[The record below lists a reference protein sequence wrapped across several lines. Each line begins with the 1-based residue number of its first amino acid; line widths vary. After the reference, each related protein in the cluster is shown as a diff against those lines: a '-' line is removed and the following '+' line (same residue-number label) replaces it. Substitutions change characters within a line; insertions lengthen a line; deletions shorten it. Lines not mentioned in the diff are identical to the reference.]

1 MVPTGVGPGA
11 LRRRLTGVRGVAD
24 LQGGE
29 LVVARYRLDAR
40 APSDLVGVD
49 AWEATD
55 QILDRPVRLSI
66 ITSPDAAL
74 TLDAARRA
82 ALVSDEHITR
92 VIDVLHDATRSI
104 VVTEPYVGSTLADLV
119 EAQPL
124 TPHAARAV
132 VGAAATAL
140 EAARRRGVHHGALR
154 PSAVRVH
161 QGRVKVT
168 GLGIDGDLVHGET
181 RLDGDAASR
190 ADTVALV
197 ALLHYALTGDLPR
210 VAHDVDA
217 LDPAVPQPARLQ
229 TPGVALVPPRDVD
242 QTIPRDLDTLCSVTL
257 GAHEDGPATPGQ
269 LVSELAPW
277 DAEHVPVTGEV
288 PVAVQPLEPPA
299 TREVT
304 RQSVRTLAAGGASR
318 GASLPGTPPPA
329 GPVRRASTGRIPRVP
344 HPAPA
349 AGLTLGA
356 AVTAAS
362 TPATAAAGPTAS
374 EVPATV
380 PVYLGKVSA
389 PTPEVPAAMH
399 SVPSTTPPAPAGTP
413 TSDARPQDDGA
424 RPSTTKRGR
433 RLRLNPTPYVL
444 VLMLALVVGAGF
456 VAKNTLFAGF
466 EPAVVEVSAEAT
478 EAPPA
483 DEGAAPAD
491 PAEDPAAP
499 EPAAPAVPVISG
511 AQVVTNPGDED
522 YNQNAGLAI
531 DGDIATAWYSLE
543 YKTSGFG
550 GLNRLLAYAI
560 TLEQPATVSTVYLST
575 QNTGGNI
582 EIRATDAA
590 NPTAGEVLASG
601 PLNGETTMTLSRPV
615 ETQNLVILF
624 TDLPTATDGKF
635 RAHVYEINLS

>member
-1 MVPTGVGPGA
+1 M
-11 LRRRLTGVRGVAD
+11 AD

-40 APSDLVGVD
+40 APSDLVGIE
-49 AWEATD
+49 AWDATD

-66 ITSPDAAL
+66 ITSPDAPL

-82 ALVSDEHITR
+82 ALVSDEHVTR

-124 TPHAARAV
+124 SPHAARAV

-154 PSAVRVH
+154 PSAIRVH
-161 QGRVKVT
+161 QGRVRVT
-168 GLGIDGDLVHGET
+168 GLGIDGDLVHGAA

-210 VAHDVDA
+210 VAHDVEA
-217 LDPAVPQPARLQ
+217 LDPAVAGPARLQ
-229 TPGVALVPPRDVD
+229 APGAPLVPPRDVD
-242 QTIPRDLDTLCSVTL
+242 QAVPRDLDTLCSVTL
-257 GAHEDGPATPGQ
+257 GDHDDGPVTPGQ

-277 DAEHVPVTGEV
+277 DSEHVPVTGEV
-288 PVAVQPLEPPA
+288 PVAVQPIEPPA

-318 GASLPGTPPPA
+318 GAARPGTPPPA
-329 GPVRRASTGRIPRVP
+329 GPVRRPSTGRIPRV
-344 HPAPA
+344 APA
-349 AGLTLGA
+349 ATAAGATTLSLGPAAAPAATAGTAGA
-356 AVTAAS
+356 AGTTGPTTTTWEPVA
-362 TPATAAAGPTAS
+362 PAAAPTATKPLS
-374 EVPATV
+374 TQPVTTQPA
-380 PVYLGKVSA
+380 A
-389 PTPEVPAAMH
+389 APAAML
-399 SVPSTTPPAPAGTP
+399 SEPGPPGRGPGGPGTTT
-413 TSDARPQDDGA
+413 ARPADDGA
-424 RPSTTKRGR
+424 RPQTTKSGR

-444 VLMLALVVGAGF
+444 ALMLVLVVGAGL
-456 VAKNTLFAGF
+456 VAKNTLFSGF
-466 EPAVVEVSAEAT
+466 EPAVVEASQTPTDEAPADADPAAEPPAEEAPA

-483 DEGAAPAD
+483 PTL
-491 PAEDPAAP
+491 
-499 EPAAPAVPVISG
+499 PVISG
-511 AQVVTNPGDED
+511 GQVVTNPGDED
-522 YNQNAGLAI
+522 YNENAGLAI
-531 DGDIATAWYSLE
+531 DDDVTTAWYSLE
-543 YKTSGFG
+543 YKTSNFG
-550 GLNRLLAYAI
+550 GFDRLLAYAI

-575 QNTGGNI
+575 QNTGGNV

-590 NPTAGEVLASG
+590 NPRGGEVLASG
-601 PLNGETTMTLSRPV
+601 PLNGETTMTLSAPV

-624 TDLPTATDGKF
+624 TDLPTATSDGKF
-635 RAHVYEINLS
+635 RAHIYDISLS

>member
-1 MVPTGVGPGA
+1 
-11 LRRRLTGVRGVAD
+11 VAD

-40 APSDLVGVD
+40 APSDLVGIE
-49 AWEATD
+49 AWDATD

-66 ITSPDAAL
+66 ITSPDAPL

-82 ALVSDEHITR
+82 ALVSDEHVTR

-124 TPHAARAV
+124 SPHAARAV

-154 PSAVRVH
+154 PSAIRVH
-161 QGRVKVT
+161 QGRVRVT
-168 GLGIDGDLVHGET
+168 GLGIDGDLVHGEA

-210 VAHDVDA
+210 VAHDVEA
-217 LDPAVPQPARLQ
+217 LDPAVAGPARLQ
-229 TPGVALVPPRDVD
+229 APGAPLVPPRDVD
-242 QTIPRDLDTLCSVTL
+242 QAVPRDLDTLCSVTL
-257 GAHEDGPATPGQ
+257 GDHDDGPVTPGQ

-277 DAEHVPVTGEV
+277 DSEHVPVTGEV
-288 PVAVQPLEPPA
+288 PVAVQPIEPPA

-318 GASLPGTPPPA
+318 GAARPGTPPPA
-329 GPVRRASTGRIPRVP
+329 GPVRRPSTGRIPRV
-344 HPAPA
+344 APA
-349 AGLTLGA
+349 A
-356 AVTAAS
+356 
-362 TPATAAAGPTAS
+362 AAAGATTLSLGPAAAPAATAGPAGAAPTATKPLS
-374 EVPATV
+374 TQPVTTQPA
-380 PVYLGKVSA
+380 A
-389 PTPEVPAAMH
+389 APAAML
-399 SVPSTTPPAPAGTP
+399 SEPGPPGRGPGGPGTTT
-413 TSDARPQDDGA
+413 ARPADDGA
-424 RPSTTKRGR
+424 RPQTTKSGR

-444 VLMLALVVGAGF
+444 ALMLVLVVGAGL
-456 VAKNTLFAGF
+456 VAKNTLFSGF
-466 EPAVVEVSAEAT
+466 EPAVVEASQTPTDEAPADADPAAEPPAEEAPA

-483 DEGAAPAD
+483 PTL
-491 PAEDPAAP
+491 
-499 EPAAPAVPVISG
+499 PVISG
-511 AQVVTNPGDED
+511 GQVVTNPGDED
-522 YNQNAGLAI
+522 YNENAGLAI
-531 DGDIATAWYSLE
+531 DDDVTTAWYSLE
-543 YKTSGFG
+543 YKTSNFG
-550 GLNRLLAYAI
+550 GFDRLLAYAI

-575 QNTGGNI
+575 QNTGGNV

-590 NPTAGEVLASG
+590 NPRGGEVLASG
-601 PLNGETTMTLSRPV
+601 PLNGETTMTLSAPV

-624 TDLPTATDGKF
+624 TDLPTATSDGKF
-635 RAHVYEINLS
+635 RAHIYDISLS